1 MSRSEACSCFTY
13 RWSSFLGMWIV
24 WGRLIKAELACCVGY
39 TAVRSDLELARTA
52 LVGRRRCL
60 YIGPYTWDT
69 HSVPRNTFQSAVV
82 RQHGH
87 VILSRLVNTR
97 HTRGYSCTRTARTAR
112 TGTFARTALVLLLF
126 VDVFVSRSH
135 INSIKLVTC
144 DCRCC
149 CCASLCLYRWINVLD
164 QYEYTIR
171 VAIECHRQNNSN
183 HEPQQPTD
191 TSTTPPMYD
200 TTTTTTTTTTA
211 TSNHN
216 DTQAL

>member
-149 CCASLCLYRWINVLD
+149 CCASLCLSMD
-164 QYEYTIR
+164 QCIGPVR
-171 VAIECHRQNNSN
+171 VYDTCCHRVSQT
-183 HEPQQPTD
+183 EQQQ
-191 TSTTPPMYD
+191 SR
-200 TTTTTTTTTTA
+200 TTTA
-211 TSNHN
+211 NRYIDNTSHV
-216 DTQAL
+216 